1 MTQFTKY
8 SRYGNG
14 YVTNT
19 RARKVLAARSK
30 LVLDA
35 QLGLESLPALKRMAG
50 RKVPLVIES
59 KHRSGQFQKDT
70 VSSDP
75 TGNRKGLPHEPSPA
89 EDPTKPAAATAPWTA
104 GEDSYTQSVAVPVS
118 AAASKVASVTTMP
131 TEEEHSGNVTLYL
144 PKDLNQWLRDFH
156 DSSLLSYPDIV
167 LNAISWAA
175 SKEQFSGIFA
185 PENSTLPVND
195 IFGRAPMLPKKPD
208 SSGPHSTRPMRFRK
222 EHMRRIMSLARPWT
236 GDNRNAFFIGVLT
249 AYKDHQIRSL
259 VTPSD

>member
-35 QLGLESLPALKRMAG
+35 QRGLESPPALKRMAG

-59 KHRSGQFQKDT
+59 NYRSGQFRKDA
-70 VSSDP
+70 VSSD
-75 TGNRKGLPHEPSPA
+75 TTDNRKGLPHGPSPSEA
-89 EDPTKPAAATAPWTA
+89 ATVPAVPTAPWTV
-104 GEDSYTQSVAVPVS
+104 GEDSYAQSLAVPVS
-118 AAASKVASVTTMP
+118 AAASNVASVSTMP

-175 SKEQFSGIFA
+175 SEEQFSGIFTR
-185 PENSTLPVND
+185 ENCTVPVND

-208 SSGPHSTRPMRFRK
+208 STGAHSTRRMRFRK
-222 EHMRRIMSLARPWT
+222 EHMRRIMSLAHPWT
-236 GDNRNAFFIGVLT
+236 GDHRNAFFIGVLT
-249 AYKDHQIRSL
+249 AYKDHRIRSL